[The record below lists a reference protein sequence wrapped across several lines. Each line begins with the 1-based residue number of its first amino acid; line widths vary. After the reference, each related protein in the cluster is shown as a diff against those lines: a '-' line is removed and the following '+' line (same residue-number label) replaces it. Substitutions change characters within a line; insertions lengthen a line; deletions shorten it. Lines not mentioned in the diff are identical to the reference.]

1 MNLRVIDELLPRRAA
16 RHAAQPTA
24 VLEPYARVRGVGVSL
39 PASTYSQETLL
50 EACCDVWKD
59 RPRSLKRLRQMHR
72 SVQVES
78 RHLALPL
85 EATRALK
92 GFEEANDA
100 YIRRAVDLG
109 SEALLAALAAADL
122 QPSDLRH
129 IFFVSITGIATPSID
144 ARIAARIGL
153 RPDIKRTPIFG
164 LGCVAG
170 AAGLARA
177 SDYVRAY
184 PEHATALVSVEL
196 CSLTLQRQDAS
207 VRNLIASALFGDGAA
222 AVVLGGP
229 MSPGDG
235 PRVLASRSVLYP
247 GTEDAMGWDVT
258 GEGFRLVLSADVP
271 NIVHANLRRDVDGF
285 LADHGLRLSD
295 IESYVSHPGGPK
307 VLRAIEAALDLDDEA
322 LAVTWDGLRR
332 VGNLSSAS
340 VLCVLEE
347 TMRTRR
353 PRAGSYG
360 LMLSMGPGFCSEL
373 VLLQW

>member
-1 MNLRVIDELLPRRAA
+1 
-16 RHAAQPTA
+16 
-24 VLEPYARVRGVGVSL
+24 
-39 PASTYSQETLL
+39 
-50 EACCDVWKD
+50 
-59 RPRSLKRLRQMHR
+59 MHR

-109 SEALLAALAAADL
+109 SEALLAALATADL

-129 IFFVSITGIATPSID
+129 ILFVSITGIATPSID

-153 RPDIKRTPIFG
+153 RPDIKRTPIF
-164 LGCVAG
+164 
-170 AAGLARA
+170 
-177 SDYVRAY
+177 
-184 PEHATALVSVEL
+184 
-196 CSLTLQRQDAS
+196 
-207 VRNLIASALFGDGAA
+207 IASALFGDGAE

-285 LADHGLRLSD
+285 LADHGLRLRKR
-295 IESYVSHPGGPK
+295 E
-307 VLRAIEAALDLDDEA
+307 
-322 LAVTWDGLRR
+322 
-332 VGNLSSAS
+332 
-340 VLCVLEE
+340 
-347 TMRTRR
+347 RR
-353 PRAGSYG
+353 PPTVVPAITRGQNFC
-360 LMLSMGPGFCSEL
+360 MGRTFATDCRHGPFG
-373 VLLQW
+373 V